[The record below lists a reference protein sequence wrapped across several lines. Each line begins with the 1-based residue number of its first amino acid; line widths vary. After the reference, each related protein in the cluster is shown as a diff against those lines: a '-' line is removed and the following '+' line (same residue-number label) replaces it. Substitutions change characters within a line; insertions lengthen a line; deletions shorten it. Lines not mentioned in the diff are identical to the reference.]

1 MLFSSTSNSL
11 LPRSSNVEYARLFAD
26 DQVGVFGQRPSRQRV
41 VVVVANGGWT
51 ERNSTGGIIFGSTRL
66 LFASCPAC
74 HFQQH
79 DEPLEYLNC
88 LFLLSPNTHSAKTGT
103 FGWRNQAQH
112 THAPVPKLGGKKS
125 VLQTIFSSPSFFSIV
140 DLTEGKKKRE
150 KKYFGSDNK
159 ARWFQCHS
167 KDIDGN
173 KPAFYR
179 HSSNNRHAAISQRV
193 PRTAYVTVGMFN
205 STDLSRSKS
214 SQVFHSSSGRE
225 ADKSPRS
232 SCEKKKPAWNMIRCL
247 TQDPLDVSD
256 SKEGRDVSHS
266 FTKSVYW
273 AELSFF
279 SSGDLEK
286 EPANPPARVFSR
298 HHISLQLTG
307 RVVLSSSCIFTC
319 GHFEK
324 NYSVLLCVFYPYFLV
339 GEHLRSNR

>member
-1 MLFSSTSNSL
+1 MNGAKQHRRNYFRLHSPPLRL
-11 LPRSSNVEYARLFAD
+11 LPSLPFPTARRTVGIFKLPFFVVTKHPLSKDRHVRLKKPSPTHTRACPETRRKKICLQVAD
-26 DQVGVFGQRPSRQRV
+26 DLLVAIFFFDCGSDGRQ
-41 VVVVANGGWT
+41 
-51 ERNSTGGIIFGSTRL
+51 
-66 LFASCPAC
+66 
-74 HFQQH
+74 
-79 DEPLEYLNC
+79 
-88 LFLLSPNTHSAKTGT
+88 
-103 FGWRNQAQH
+103 
-112 THAPVPKLGGKKS
+112 
-125 VLQTIFSSPSFFSIV
+125 
-140 DLTEGKKKRE
+140 KKRE

-324 NYSVLLCVFYPYFLV
+324 ENYSVLLCVFYPYFLV